1 MLGKGCPTLI
11 VGCSIS
17 MPFDRFGPRRDIPRM
32 YANVAC
38 GHPAFGEVLAFAF
51 FKENKNV
58 LIGLRVRTQKRIEDN
73 LAGTQFTK
81 SSTFALN
88 QPKFKN
94 LSFLY
99 PTILSNVFIAL

>member
-51 FKENKNV
+51 FKENRNV
-58 LIGLRVRTQKRIEDN
+58 LIGLRVRAQK
-73 LAGTQFTK
+73 
-81 SSTFALN
+81 
-88 QPKFKN
+88 KN
-94 LSFLY
+94 RRQSRWHPIY
-99 PTILSNVFIAL
+99 KVIRVSAKPAKV

>member
-17 MPFDRFGPRRDIPRM
+17 MPFDRLGPRRDIPRM

-81 SSTFALN
+81 SS
-88 QPKFKN
+88 
-94 LSFLY
+94 
-99 PTILSNVFIAL
+99 NVSAKPAKV

>member
-1 MLGKGCPTLI
+1 MLGKGYSTLI

-17 MPFDRFGPRRDIPRM
+17 MPFDRLGPRRDIPRM

-81 SSTFALN
+81 SSTLALN

-99 PTILSNVFIAL
+99 PTLLSNVFIAL